1 MFQLPQQNTGKQFT
15 IRFDADLYELF
26 DEIHNQTR
34 IPKSTLIREFTL
46 KGIQQIR
53 QSGIQHYFSA
63 N

>member
-1 MFQLPQQNTGKQFT
+1 MFQLPLQNTAKQFT
-15 IRFDADLYELF
+15 VRFEHDLYEMF

-63 N
+63 S